1 MKNTSLNLERRTV
14 AIALACVLLLAS
26 GLGYLYY
33 AGILRVEIPEVKK
46 DVVGVIRV
54 EGPILFSRNASQ
66 YADVINHAMIN
77 ETVKAVVLVVDSP
90 GGYADLIEQIYLDL
104 VELKEEKPLVA
115 SVVSALSGGYY
126 ISVAADYI
134 YVCPTSM
141 VGNIGLIGVAPPTL
155 IPSEWVLETGAYKVT
170 GFSKL
175 LYPYNLSRA
184 LDTFVSAVESGRGD
198 RLKLSPTQLRRG
210 MVYFGSEAL
219 EAGLADE
226 IGSLQKAIGRV
237 AEKAGLVEYEVVDL
251 TQVSETASG
260 PMSSSNHTSAG
271 WGNLTIEALNRL
283 HPPPAIYYL
292 YLPPAAFTQ
301 GLSSAEPQTGN
312 LTANVSAGKVEGGVV
327 LVDSSH
333 GNKVSWWELDIL
345 MWELVKRNMTV
356 RFVSQWDELESALN
370 NASALIVASPTEPYS
385 LEESERVEE
394 FVDDGRLLLLF
405 FDPTVEYVEIP
416 ALFGPINSLSTRF
429 GLSFAKGY
437 LYNEEEHYGI
447 YRNIYVRSFADSLLT
462 QNLTS
467 LVFFTATH
475 IRSLDKAAVAWAS
488 EGTYSSVAE
497 RADEYAV
504 MAIVE
509 DNGTVTAFGDLT
521 FLKEPYCYL
530 EDNYKLIL
538 NLASAIAG
546 VEVLPAPPTPE
557 EEIARPDLPV
567 GTEKNY
573 TERVDREEHLL
584 RWLKVGELEVRI
596 ERPDRTTH
604 YYYGEEGGL
613 VRWVSNGME
622 AVYETH
628 LPEEPYPLTKG
639 KSWEY
644 ESSYTL
650 TMEEKEYPGRL
661 VGEEEVVGFEDVTAE
676 DGESYH
682 CAKVGYRLV
691 DQLMKDGTNITIVT
705 TGHSWISTEAGLV
718 KEESNSRYYVN
729 DILAGEEKRE
739 LLLRS
744 IKKG

>member
-1 MKNTSLNLERRTV
+1 MKNTSLRLWRRKSV
-14 AIALACVLLLAS
+14 VVVLACILLLAS

-33 AGILRVEIPEVKK
+33 AGILRVEVPKVKK
-46 DVVGVIRV
+46 DIVGVIRV
-54 EGPILFSRNASQ
+54 EGPILSSQNASQ
-66 YADVINHAMIN
+66 YTDVINHAMIN
-77 ETVKAVVLVVDSP
+77 ETVKAVVLVVNSP
-90 GGYADLIEQIYLDL
+90 GGYADLIEQIYLDIL
-104 VELKEEKPLVA
+104 ELKEKKPLAV

-126 ISVAADYI
+126 ISVASDYI

-141 VGNIGLIGVAPPTL
+141 VGNVGVIGVAPPTL

-175 LYPYNLSRA
+175 LFPYNLSRA
-184 LDTFVSAVESGRGD
+184 LDSFVSAVESGRGD

-210 MVYFGSEAL
+210 MVYMGSEAVTV
-219 EAGLADE
+219 GLADE
-226 IGSLQKAIGRV
+226 VGSLQKAIGRV
-237 AEKAGLVEYEVVDL
+237 AEGAGLVEYDVVDL

-271 WGNLTIEALNRL
+271 WGNLTIEILNRL

-292 YLPPAAFTQ
+292 YLPPGAFTQ
-301 GLSSAEPQTGN
+301 GLSSTELPAGN
-312 LTANVSAGKVEGGVV
+312 LTANVSAGKGKEDMV

-345 MWELVKRNMTV
+345 IWELVKRNMTV

-385 LEESERVEE
+385 VEESERVEE
-394 FVDDGRLLLLF
+394 FVDDGRMLLLF

-416 ALFGPINSLSTRF
+416 ALFGPINFLSTRF

-447 YRNIYVRSFADSLLT
+447 YRNIYVRRFANSPLT

-467 LVFFTATH
+467 LVLFTATH
-475 IRSLDKAAVAWAS
+475 IHSVDKGVAWAS
-488 EGTYSSVAE
+488 EGTYSSAAE
-497 RADEYAV
+497 RTGKYPVIAL
-504 MAIVE
+504 VE
-509 DNGTVTAFGDLT
+509 DNGTVAAFGDLT
-521 FLKEPYCYL
+521 FLREPYCYL
-530 EDNYKLIL
+530 EDNYQLIL

-557 EEIARPDLPV
+557 EEITRPDLPV

-573 TERVDREEHLL
+573 TERMNEEEHLL
-584 RWLKVGELEVRI
+584 RWLKVSELEIRV
-596 ERPDRTTH
+596 EGPDQTTH
-604 YYYGEEGGL
+604 YYYDEEGSL
-613 VRWVSNGME
+613 LRWVSNGME
-622 AVYETH
+622 TVYETPI
-628 LPEEPYPLTKG
+628 PEEPYPLTKG
-639 KSWEY
+639 ESWKY

-650 TMEEKEYPGRL
+650 TMEEEYQGML
-661 VGEEEVVGFEDVTAE
+661 AGEEEVVGFEDVMAE
-676 DGESYH
+676 DGESYL
-682 CAKVGYRLV
+682 CAKVRYRLV

-718 KEESNSRYYVN
+718 KEEGTSRYYV
-729 DILAGEEKRE
+729 DGVFAGEEKRE
-739 LLLRS
+739 LLLKS